1 MRYLHVTAIAVA
13 AFTLSHSRAV
23 ADPRAPLD
31 DVLATAA
38 QVRVAALE
46 MTQLLEH
53 GRPDMP
59 VVLQQLSIL
68 QERARVL
75 REAMATIDVETMSL
89 IPADRVS
96 LQRARAAG
104 DALGALL
111 QNKAALLA
119 DPVRAERNRR
129 LIRAKAEGIA
139 KRAELVEDQVSR
151 VRG

>member
-1 MRYLHVTAIAVA
+1 MRYGPVTAIAVA
-13 AFTLSHSRAV
+13 AFTLCYSPAA

-46 MTQLLEH
+46 MTQLLKD
-53 GRPDMP
+53 GRPDGP
-59 VVLQQLSIL
+59 VVLQHLSIL

-75 REAMATIDVETMSL
+75 REAMATIDIETMSL
-89 IPADRVS
+89 VPADRVS
-96 LQRARAAG
+96 LERARAAS
-104 DALGALL
+104 DALDVLL

-119 DPVRAERNRR
+119 DPVRAERERR

-139 KRAELVEDQVSR
+139 KRAEIVEDQVSR